1 MNEEDL
7 QRLRGE
13 EAARAARST
22 WPAIRNLAVSF
33 ELALNEIDRLRPI
46 VLALARDVDA
56 YVGDDGGR
64 RCRFCGVIGQ
74 KQGDV
79 HRPDCVKALADAFAQ
94 AQLG

>member
-1 MNEEDL
+1 M
-7 QRLRGE
+7 RGE

-22 WPAIRNLAVSF
+22 WPATRNLAVSL
-33 ELALNEIDRLRPI
+33 ELVLNEIDRLRPI

-64 RCRFCGVIGQ
+64 HCLFCGAIGQ
-74 KQGDV
+74 KQGGDV
-79 HRPDCVKALADAFAQ
+79 HRSDCVKALADAFAQ